1 MELIFDNVECSV
13 INFTDITR
21 YKKLKQQEEINNL
34 LKTLNASVHHEMAV
48 PLKVNVELSQRLVQ
62 CLVDQ
67 PQLQN
72 YAETVHHSSALVLL
86 HCQDFMDQQLIEKG
100 VFQPYLT
107 EENLEAVI
115 KETISFVRLM
125 LEEKGLKIVCKLKS
139 IKSILVLKFDKR
151 RLQQV
156 LLNLLNNAIKFQR
169 HGQIKLS
176 AKVVVQ
182 TI

>member
-1 MELIFDNVECSV
+1 ME
-13 INFTDITR
+13 
-21 YKKLKQQEEINNL
+21 
-34 LKTLNASVHHEMAV
+34 
-48 PLKVNVELSQRLVQ
+48 
-62 CLVDQ
+62 CLVDL

-139 IKSILVLKFDKR
+139 IKSI
-151 RLQQV
+151 
-156 LLNLLNNAIKFQR
+156 
-169 HGQIKLS
+169 
-176 AKVVVQ
+176 
-182 TI
+182 